1 MAYYDDIAAGY
12 DELYEQEQL
21 KKLEIIKKKCS
32 FGSDL
37 SLLDVG
43 CGTGIAT
50 TFFPC
55 KATGI
60 DPSKVLVAIAKE
72 KHPHAEYIV
81 GEAEHLPF
89 KDNQFD
95 AVISLT
101 AIQNF
106 HDIGKG
112 LAEIE
117 RVGKHWF
124 VLSYLKKSKERK
136 QIFSAVKH
144 LFRLIERIEEEKDII
159 IIAMKNNENPLS

>member
-1 MAYYDDIAAGY
+1 MIYYDKIAASY

-32 FGSDL
+32 FGSNF

-60 DPSKVLVAIAKE
+60 DPSKALLAIGKE
-72 KHPHAEYIV
+72 KHPNAEYV
-81 GEAEHLPF
+81 LGEAEHLPF

-95 AVISLT
+95 VVISLT

-106 HDIGKG
+106 HDVERG
-112 LAEIE
+112 LAEIK

-124 VLSYLKKSKERK
+124 VLSYLKKSKYRK
-136 QIFSAVKH
+136 QIFSAIKH
-144 LFRLIERIEEEKDII
+144 FFRIIERIEEEKDII
-159 IIAMKNNENPLS
+159 VVAVKNQNSPS